1 MKKIFIAIMIL
12 LSFNT
17 FAMIDVEEGLA
28 ELKNIKKELIIKYK
42 KVMDIDFSDTS
53 EKSTNELRIFNETLY
68 LKFLSGYLFDVTD
81 VKMYS
86 SKNVNN
92 LVIFADTPIEK
103 DDFDSIYSIIAK
115 EENDKRLKLLQV
127 PSSSTKNIIIQE
139 KSSERD

>member
-1 MKKIFIAIMIL
+1 M
-12 LSFNT
+12 N
-17 FAMIDVEEGLA
+17 
-28 ELKNIKKELIIKYK
+28 
-42 KVMDIDFSDTS
+42 IDFSDVS

-68 LKFLSGYLFDVTD
+68 LKFLSKYVFDVTD

-115 EENDKRLKLLQV
+115 KENDKRLKLLQV

>member
-12 LSFNT
+12 LSFNS
-17 FAMIDVEEGLA
+17 FSMIDIEDGLA
-28 ELKNIKKELIIKYK
+28 ELNNIKKELIIKYK
-42 KVMDIDFSDTS
+42 KVMNIDFSDVS

-68 LKFLSGYLFDVTD
+68 LKFLSKYVFDVTD
-81 VKMYS
+81 VKIYS

-115 EENDKRLKLLQV
+115 KENDKRLKLLQV

>member
-12 LSFNT
+12 LSFNS
-17 FAMIDVEEGLA
+17 FSMIDIEDGLA
-28 ELKNIKKELIIKYK
+28 ELNNIKKELIIKYK
-42 KVMDIDFSDTS
+42 KVMNIDFSDVS

-68 LKFLSGYLFDVTD
+68 LKFLSKYVFDVTD

-103 DDFDSIYSIIAK
+103 DDFDSIYSIIA
-115 EENDKRLKLLQV
+115 
-127 PSSSTKNIIIQE
+127 
-139 KSSERD
+139 

>member
-12 LSFNT
+12 LSFNS
-17 FAMIDVEEGLA
+17 FSMIDIEDGLA
-28 ELKNIKKELIIKYK
+28 ELNNIKKELIIKYK
-42 KVMDIDFSDTS
+42 KVMNIDFSDVS

-68 LKFLSGYLFDVTD
+68 LKFLSKYVFDVTD

-86 SKNVNN
+86 SKNINN

-115 EENDKRLKLLQV
+115 KENDKRLKLLQV

>member
-12 LSFNT
+12 LSFNS
-17 FAMIDVEEGLA
+17 FSMIDIEDGLA
-28 ELKNIKKELIIKYK
+28 ELNNIKKELIIKYK
-42 KVMDIDFSDTS
+42 KVMNIDFSDVS

-68 LKFLSGYLFDVTD
+68 LKFLSKYIFDVTD

-115 EENDKRLKLLQV
+115 KENDKRLKLLQV

>member
-12 LSFNT
+12 LSFNS
-17 FAMIDVEEGLA
+17 FSMIDIEDGLA
-28 ELKNIKKELIIKYK
+28 ELNNIKKELIIKYK
-42 KVMDIDFSDTS
+42 KVMNIDFSDVS

-68 LKFLSGYLFDVTD
+68 LKFLSKYVFDVTD

-115 EENDKRLKLLQV
+115 KENDKRLKLLQV